1 MYSRGV
7 SRLDT
12 PHRMSG
18 SWRNRACGV
27 ELHGGWGNGP
37 KPEHQQRV
45 VAHRRARPRK
55 RGADLIQ
62 LPDNA
67 QQNAPQDETR
77 PADLVVAN
85 GDLEQIEL
93 ETPTEDLPT
102 TNPKVEAEADDA
114 ALDVED
120 STRLYLREIA
130 RVPLLTAEEE
140 VVLAKALELGRQI
153 HTDPWTALLDLHEW
167 TLHETEATA
176 RAKHP
181 VYALPSGAEAHR
193 IVRSAIAD
201 DSAGDLLVTAPRF
214 GFTEALR
221 AAKGSPAEELLERAR
236 ALRAVYNERLDADA
250 FLALLDWVHAVAR
263 RPAFRD
269 EKTLNAMLDWARD
282 EVAIPA
288 LRRWVEAGRDAKVL
302 EQLGYRPDVDGST
315 GVLVEQGKV
324 ARDHMTSANL
334 RLVVAN
340 AKKYMNHGLGLLDLI
355 QEGNAGLMRAVDKF
369 EWQRGFKFS
378 TYATWWIRQA
388 IQRGVADQS
397 RTIRVPVHMVE
408 TMQRVTRTT
417 RELTAKLGREPTP
430 AEIAATLS
438 EDPRWKITPERVEE
452 VKRYGRMP
460 VSLASPIG
468 EDGDTELGEL
478 IEDEDA
484 VSPLDAATNQLL
496 KEQLDHVLDSLD
508 GREERVLRLRF
519 GLDDGRQRTL
529 EEVGNEFGLTRE
541 RIRQIESHAL
551 RKLRHPSR
559 SRKLRE
565 FASE

>member
-1 MYSRGV
+1 MADGPGTSWIPAGRSRIACAPRTLGAP
-7 SRLDT
+7 LIAFPDDT
-12 PHRMSG
+12 TTNETQVDP
-18 SWRNRACGV
+18 V
-27 ELHGGWGNGP
+27 LKPDEL
-37 KPEHQQRV
+37 V
-45 VAHRRARPRK
+45 
-55 RGADLIQ
+55 
-62 LPDNA
+62 
-67 QQNAPQDETR
+67 
-77 PADLVVAN
+77 
-85 GDLEQIEL
+85 QIEL
-93 ETPTEDLPT
+93 ETPVEDLPT
-102 TNPKVEAEADDA
+102 ASRTKADAETDDA
-114 ALDVED
+114 DLDIED

-140 VVLAKALELGRQI
+140 VVLAKGIELGQRIQ
-153 HTDPWTALLDLHEW
+153 TQPWTAILDLHEW
-167 TLHETEATA
+167 TLHATEPTA

-181 VYALPSGAEAHR
+181 AYALPYGDEAHR
-193 IVRSAIAD
+193 MVRSALTDEA
-201 DSAGDLLVTAPRF
+201 AGDLLTTAPRF
-214 GFTEALR
+214 GFTEAIR
-221 AAKGSPAEELLERAR
+221 TAQDGPSAELLERAR
-236 ALRAVYNERLDADA
+236 ALRAVYNEQLDADA
-250 FLALLDWVHAVAR
+250 FLALLDWAHAVSQ
-263 RPAFRD
+263 RPVFRD
-269 EKTLNAMLDWARD
+269 EKTLVTMLAWARD

-288 LRRWVEAGRDAKVL
+288 LQRWVEAGHDSDILAT
-302 EQLGYRPDVDGST
+302 LGYRPEAEDAPAGP
-315 GVLVEQGKV
+315 LVEQGKM
-324 ARDHMTSANL
+324 AREHMISANL

-340 AKKYMNHGLGLLDLI
+340 AKKYMNHGLGFLDLI

-417 RELTAKLGREPTP
+417 RELTAQLGREPTA

-452 VKRYGRMP
+452 VKRYGRVP

-484 VSPLDAATNQLL
+484 VSPVDAATNQLL
-496 KEQLDHVLDSLD
+496 REQIDRVLDSLD
-508 GREERVLRLRF
+508 GREEHVLRLRF
-519 GLDDGRQRTL
+519 GLDDGRPRTL
-529 EEVGNEFGLTRE
+529 EEVGSEFGLTRE
-541 RIRQIESHAL
+541 RIRQIEAHAL

-565 FASE
+565 YAAD